1 MGASRP
7 RSRSGAS
14 ARRTTVVLS
23 LLVAAVALAAL
34 LRGRDD
40 RVVSRELYVFGSLST
55 IEVVAPRARAD
66 AALDAI
72 ERRLARRH
80 REWHPW
86 EPSGLTALGDAIAR
100 GEAHRPPRSIVALVE
115 ASRPLV
121 AASGGRFDPGAG
133 GLVALW
139 GFHTSDYPVRTPAP
153 GEIAIARW
161 RAARPSLADVVVV
174 GHGAVYSPNPHVRL
188 DFNAVAEGMAT
199 REIATLLRAH
209 GIGDALVALGGDVH
223 ALGSRG
229 TRAWRVALR
238 DPDGGAL
245 GVVELAD
252 GESLYASGGYQRF
265 RDGPGGRATH
275 VLDPRTGRP
284 AEGARATAV
293 LARDPVLA
301 DAAATALLVAG
312 PAEWRDVAV
321 RMGVACA
328 LLVDDAGTVHATRA
342 LDARVA
348 WSTQRPLEASG
359 APGECTPSMPRR
371 LRHNG
376 DPQPDDAPR

>member
-1 MGASRP
+1 M
-7 RSRSGAS
+7 GAS
-14 ARRTTVVLS
+14 ARRGATLALA
-23 LLVAAVALAAL
+23 LLAAAAVLAAMA
-34 LRGRDD
+34 RARE
-40 RVVSRELYVFGSLST
+40 RHVVSRELYVFGSLST
-55 IEVVAPRARAD
+55 IEVAAPRARAE

-86 EPSGLTALGDAIAR
+86 EPSALTALGGAFAR

-139 GFHTSDYPVRTPAP
+139 GFHTSDYPVRTPEP
-153 GEIAIARW
+153 GATAIARW

-174 GHGAVYSPNPHVRL
+174 GRAALYSPNPHVRL

-199 REIATLLRAH
+199 REIAALLREH
-209 GIGDALVALGGDVH
+209 GIRDALVALGGDVH
-223 ALGSRG
+223 ALGARG
-229 TRAWRVALR
+229 ARAWRVALR

-245 GVVELAD
+245 GVVELDD
-252 GESLYASGGYQRF
+252 GESLYASGGYQRY
-265 RDGPGGRATH
+265 RVDPRGRAPH

-284 AEGARATAV
+284 AEGARGTAV
-293 LARDPVLA
+293 LASDPVLA

-312 PAEWRDVAV
+312 PREWRAVAA

-342 LDARVA
+342 MAARVA
-348 WSTQRPLEASG
+348 WSTRRRLEASG
-359 APGECTPSMPRR
+359 PAGRCTSNAPRG

-376 DPQPDDAPR
+376 APEPEHATPR

>member
-1 MGASRP
+1 M
-7 RSRSGAS
+7 GAS
-14 ARRTTVVLS
+14 ARRTLGVLA
-23 LLVAAVALAAL
+23 LLVVAAALGALL
-34 LRGRDD
+34 LRGRGPGG
-40 RVVSRELYVFGSLST
+40 VSRELFVFGSLST

-72 ERRLARRH
+72 ERRLALRH

-86 EPSGLTALGDAIAR
+86 EPSALTALNDALAR
-100 GEAHRPPRSIVALVE
+100 GEAHRVPRSIVALVE

-139 GFHTSDYPVRTPAP
+139 GFHTSEYPVRTPAP
-153 GEIAIARW
+153 GDAAIARW
-161 RAARPSLADVVVV
+161 RAARPSLAEVVVV
-174 GHGAVYSPNPHVRL
+174 GGGALHSPNPYVRL

-199 REIATLLRAH
+199 REIAALLRAH

-223 ALGSRG
+223 ALGTRG
-229 TRAWRVALR
+229 ERAWRVALR

-245 GVVELAD
+245 GVVELGD
-252 GESLYASGGYQRF
+252 GESLYASGGYQRY
-265 RDGPGGRATH
+265 REGSGGRLPH

-284 AEGARATAV
+284 AEGALATAV

-312 PAEWRDVAV
+312 PAEWREVAA
-321 RMGVACA
+321 RMGIACA

-342 LDARVA
+342 LAARVA

-359 APGECTPSMPRR
+359 PAGACTASTPRR

-376 DPQPDDAPR
+376 DPEPDDAPR